1 MNEGWYEQEMGI
13 KRAIADAIK
22 GDYYTNIEL
31 GDFRVDI
38 DEIFIM
44 LATLYDFDMIRV
56 AKTYRDI
63 PSEFGIPQEDFD
75 AWIMSGTQGA
85 AEAEEILNEAIQ
97 NLDAKGGKA

>member
-22 GDYYTNIEL
+22 EDYYTNIEL

-44 LATLYDFDMIRV
+44 LATLYDFDMIR
-56 AKTYRDI
+56 
-63 PSEFGIPQEDFD
+63 SCE
-75 AWIMSGTQGA
+75 
-85 AEAEEILNEAIQ
+85 
-97 NLDAKGGKA
+97 NLSRYSLGVRHSARGF